1 MAISTLLFS
10 LKTTFF
16 GTSIVLIPSRDR
28 HGLCSQLSVRSHGER
43 MKSITENVV
52 WEKTEALIQEKYGK
66 QIKFRSLNLFNAETL
81 PYSKGDDLIIPL
93 NTKSV
98 HLGEVIINRGSLLSP
113 VQKNEVTDLV
123 HFLVEPHVYNTH
135 LKFKQMNTS
144 IASESDSFEDLSS
157 PFLKIISSEVPT
169 EKPKLVSHIIHLRS
183 VSALQRKNVALK
195 IHEIAENN
203 LFVDLTEISSQLTT
217 ANDFKPFSETTIFV
231 SDLKSLNH
239 RELQLLAD
247 GVKSNPSK
255 TLFIVGSQLQESDLA
270 ELGLDES
277 LKNDLLAIL
286 FDIDRVPLKQQ
297 TNTDVLELLFF
308 NLE

>member
-1 MAISTLLFS
+1 
-10 LKTTFF
+10 
-16 GTSIVLIPSRDR
+16 
-28 HGLCSQLSVRSHGER
+28 
-43 MKSITENVV
+43 MKSVTENVV

-66 QIKFRSLNLFNAETL
+66 QIKFRSLNLINAQTS

-98 HLGEVIINRGSLLSP
+98 HLGEVIIDRGSLLSP
-113 VQKNEVTDLV
+113 DQKNEVTDLV

-144 IASESDSFEDLSS
+144 AASESYEDLSI
-157 PFLKIISSEVPT
+157 PFLKIITHEKET

-183 VSALQRKNVALK
+183 VSILQRKNVALK

-217 ANDFKPFSETTIFV
+217 ASDFKPFSETTIFV
-231 SDLKSLNH
+231 NDIKSLNR

-255 TLFIVGSQLQESDLA
+255 TLFIVGSQLQETELA
-270 ELGLDES
+270 EMGLDES

-297 TNTDVLELLFF
+297 TNSDVLELLFF

>member
-1 MAISTLLFS
+1 
-10 LKTTFF
+10 
-16 GTSIVLIPSRDR
+16 
-28 HGLCSQLSVRSHGER
+28 
-43 MKSITENVV
+43 MKSVTENVV

-66 QIKFRSLNLFNAETL
+66 QIKFRSLNLFNAQTS

-98 HLGEVIINRGSLLSP
+98 HLGEVIIDRGSLLSP
-113 VQKNEVTDLV
+113 DQKNEVTDLV
-123 HFLVEPHVYNTH
+123 HFLVEPHVYNAH

-144 IASESDSFEDLSS
+144 IVPESDSYENLSI
-157 PFLKIISSEVPT
+157 PFLKIITNEEES

-183 VSALQRKNVALK
+183 VSMLQRKNVALK
-195 IHEIAENN
+195 IHDIAENN

-217 ANDFKPFSETTIFV
+217 ASDFKPFSDTTIFV
-231 SDLKSLNH
+231 NDIKSLNR

-247 GVKSNPSK
+247 GVKSNSSK
-255 TLFIVGSQLQESDLA
+255 VLFIVGSQLQESELA
-270 ELGLDES
+270 ELELDES

>member
-1 MAISTLLFS
+1 
-10 LKTTFF
+10 
-16 GTSIVLIPSRDR
+16 
-28 HGLCSQLSVRSHGER
+28 
-43 MKSITENVV
+43 MKSVTENVV

-66 QIKFRSLNLFNAETL
+66 QIKFRSLNLFSSQTS

-93 NTKSV
+93 NAKSV
-98 HLGEVIINRGSLLSP
+98 HLGEVIIDRGSLLTP
-113 VQKNEVTDLV
+113 DQKNEVTDLV

-135 LKFKQMNTS
+135 LKFKQMNTTLS
-144 IASESDSFEDLSS
+144 SESESFIDLST
-157 PFLKIISSEVPT
+157 PFLKIISSEKET

-183 VSALQRKNVALK
+183 ASALLRKNVALK

-217 ANDFKPFSETTIFV
+217 SDDFKPFSETTIFV
-231 SDLKSLNH
+231 NDLKTLNS
-239 RELQLLAD
+239 RELQLLAA

-255 TLFIVGSQLQESDLA
+255 TLFIVGSQMQENDLN
-270 ELGLDES
+270 EMGLDEG

-286 FDIDRVPLKQQ
+286 FDIDRVPLNQQ